1 MAATA
6 PQAITDLSGYAIART
21 TLSLTWTAPYNGG
34 SAITGYNVYSGSSL
48 LSGLTT
54 PAVSFSGTSATLSNC
69 VVGQPYR
76 LTVRAVNA
84 IGTAAAS
91 NTVTAMTGVPA
102 TLPSTPIIWF
112 DAADASTITATG
124 TTLTNWSSKGSRAS
138 TNYTSSANV
147 TTNVA
152 SIASKNAIRNPTNAT
167 MTLWTTGLGNNAT
180 ILTAWNVT
188 AFPADSFIT
197 SMNTWDTDH
206 MNYTISKNN
215 FGTPTMATSRVGGS
229 GITSAVIADPLGAP
243 SIIAQVTSST
253 AANNLAKVNGTSYSL
268 STSSA
273 ASGISTGSVAYFSKG
288 TNPPWDTTSYDMG
301 ELVVY
306 DSALTAA
313 QVEQA
318 EGYLAWKWGT
328 QALLPSTHAYR
339 TAAVLPSV
347 PQNVSISTSGTTSAT
362 LNWSAP
368 SYAGLAPVTNY
379 TVTVKQGGSTIN
391 TYNTA
396 TSTSITLTGGT
407 AGTVYT
413 FDVAAHN
420 IYGSSSAV
428 SVTNAPSAPQN
439 VTVTMG
445 SLSAIL
451 SWSAP
456 SSNGGSDLIKYSIRM
471 TKDAVS
477 QPITDVSVNLTTYT
491 FTGLT
496 NGSTYTFS
504 ITATNNT
511 AEGTSAGTTPGSIV
525 AYKNIM
531 YPLRPVVTDLSCSL
545 WYDAAELST
554 ITTSGSNVTAW
565 ADKSGA
571 GNNGTGYN
579 APTLNTASLNSLS
592 YIGLRGSS
600 DATLD
605 YIISPG
611 ATFNFDKL
619 TLFILAYLPSGTNN
633 GPGKHGIISL
643 DTPGYFGYGIG
654 IHESGVDFEL
664 ESNDAF
670 TRTSVAKV
678 TNKWAILSAT
688 YNRTAGST
696 ATFVVNGTP
705 YTVSGI
711 GTSAPDNTNGFKIGI
726 WNADYASNTVMDVA
740 EACVFTRDL
749 STAERQKVEGYMA
762 WKWGIQADLS
772 SGHPY
777 RSANVVPTVSSLTA
791 TPASSTSVTLS
802 WNGSAP
808 YDNIT
813 SYTVTS
819 TPSGGA
825 TTTYNITGLSVASET
840 GRTYTVTGLTAGT
853 SYTFTVTATT
863 MYGTSDAATASAIPL
878 STPGAP
884 TSLAASTNTT
894 TGVITLTWTA
904 PANNGS
910 AITSYRV
917 YSSDSLLSGVTT
929 PSVSITGTTA
939 TISNAT
945 MGTTYSFKVSAV
957 NANGEGDKSAAL
969 SVTPYSIP
977 SVPTSLVAYPG
988 NGTALLTWT
997 LSSNG
1002 GVDNMNEFLY
1012 YNIYIYDNS
1021 GNMIAENIQLG
1032 ALETTSYN
1040 IGDVYPLMNGTYYK
1054 FTLNAYNIIG
1064 ESGESAFSNT
1074 ILPDAPPAG
1083 AVVVIGTTTVGQ
1095 TLTTNA
1101 VTDISDA
1108 DSVSTVTYQ
1117 WRVADTS
1124 GGTYTDI
1131 SGATSATY
1139 TVIAAHVG
1147 KYYKV
1152 KITYTDGANITYSDA
1167 SLYPGLLSAARGPV
1181 LARVPYAPTIGTAT
1195 AGVTSA
1201 RVTWTAPADNGG
1213 AAITSYVITSSPGG
1227 ITATTSSGSDLSGTV
1242 TGLTAGTS
1250 YTFTVQAVNSVGTGD
1265 SSAASNSVTPY
1276 TTPGAP
1282 QSVTATA
1289 GSSQVALTWSAPA
1302 SDGYN
1307 TITEYRITDG
1317 SGATTDV
1324 SANVTSRTFTGL
1336 TPGATY
1342 SYTVTAKNAAGY
1354 GTASAAV
1361 TATPYTTPGAP
1372 QSVTATASYSSGS
1385 RITVSWSAPA
1395 SDGYNTITEYRITD
1409 NSGATTDVSANVTS
1423 RVFTGLVAARAYS
1436 YTVAAKNAA
1445 GYGTASSAASATAFG
1460 LPGTPVI
1467 SSVTAGNTQAT
1478 VTWSAVDANGSA
1490 ITNYRVTASPG
1501 GAYTDTSGTSAV
1513 VTGLTNGT
1521 AYTFTVTAT
1530 NAAGDSV
1537 SAASSP
1543 AVTPNVVPNAPT
1555 AVSASAGKLNATVSW
1570 SAPVSNGGTAVLGY
1584 KVYRASD
1591 NTNIA
1596 SVVGTSITIQSLSA
1610 NVSYA
1615 FYVVAY
1621 NAAGDGAASSTSDS
1635 VTPYDNPGAPTISGT
1650 PTVGNAQAT
1659 VSWSAAAANSSAIT
1673 KYRITSSPGGITKDV
1688 SGDQTSGTITGLTNG
1703 TAYTFTVTATNA
1715 AGDGPASSPSAP
1727 AVTPY
1732 TVPSKPVIVSA
1743 TAGNKQA
1750 TVVWSSDVSSNGSAI
1765 QYYRV
1770 TASPGGLYKD
1780 VSDGV
1785 YSAVVAGLTNG
1796 TSYTFTVKAHNA
1808 AGDSLESNASA
1819 SVTPDAPPTGT
1830 ITIVDRDAGLPGN
1843 AFGVGH
1849 TLATSNGISDED
1861 GFSGA
1866 FTYQWQ
1872 IADAS
1877 SGAFT
1882 NIADA
1887 SGENYT
1893 ILAAQIG
1900 KYFRV
1905 LATYSDQANITYTN
1919 IESAV
1924 AGPAVSTVP
1933 YAPTIGT
1940 ATADICSA
1948 VVTWTAPTN
1957 NGGSAITGYKIISS
1971 PGDITQVISDGAAT
1985 SGTIRGLTHSVSYTF
2000 TVKAVNANGD
2010 GIASVSSNAVTPYAV
2025 PDAPTSVSATAGQLS
2040 ASVAWTAP
2048 SANSSTI
2055 TYYTVKAYLNGA
2067 RASSSDVSG
2076 AASPITVSNL
2086 TKGGHYTFKV
2096 SATNAAGEG
2105 PDSVTASNEVIPY
2118 DVPETP
2124 TLDEVYP
2131 GNKAASMWFTA
2142 PSPNIVPIQH
2152 YKIVATVV
2160 DTSEQVI
2167 AIVSPPAEN
2176 VVTLDIS
2183 GLRNG
2188 VAYEFYIQAN
2198 NVAGYSAASNTVST
2212 EVDGVTPLIMNAL
2225 PSENVTIVLASTG
2238 ISAEIYYVGQTLTA
2252 DLVTNPSLLTDADGI
2267 SSEITYQWCTVDD
2280 TYYPALYYHDISDAS
2295 GTTFTLTRAEK
2306 DKVIGLKL
2314 SYTDGVGLAEVVNVA
2329 NYTNYISSTTPSA
2342 PTSFAVSSS
2351 LGAMAVSWSA
2361 PTQDG
2366 GENIEGYRVYA
2377 NGVQVR
2383 DVSASTT
2390 SVTLGLADGLVV
2402 GDTYAITVVAYNMNG
2417 DGTATGSES
2426 AVFFDA
2432 PAPII
2437 TKAYSV
2443 YNASN
2448 DPPRGE
2454 MYVAWDISDISNLFT
2469 RYEIYDAS
2477 TNALVKTVGSFGGNE
2492 SGKTEKITELSGG
2505 VTYTFKMRS
2514 VITYNSDE
2522 YTGSFSGISE
2532 SALMIDR
2539 AGPPTIL
2546 NVAGGDGSITVS
2558 WAAPAYL
2565 GGGTIS
2571 GYYVSYS
2578 NYTNTGA
2585 GLTLTSDVSSHTF
2598 SVANGDKYTV
2608 SVYAITTY
2616 SRRTYDYETGALTTA
2631 PESINGQTATSA
2643 TYTNTV
2649 PNAPHSVSATPGPT
2663 SASVSWS
2670 DSNNGTAAD
2679 VSAYVIHI
2687 YYGASESTLEV
2698 PVYGGTSYNVT
2709 GLTNGVS
2716 YTFAVAAKNVTGVS
2730 SLSAASD
2737 AVVPRDVPSAP
2748 SGITGTPIVENG
2760 GQAISVAWT
2769 TPVPNNGATITRY
2782 YVWAVDATS
2791 GAAVTDTSGAA
2802 TPITV
2807 SGLTNGTAYK
2817 FRVAA
2822 ENVAGIGPSGESAA
2836 VTPYTYP
2843 GTVSDLAA
2851 ADNLNKVT
2859 LSWTVPAANG
2869 SAITAFNVYYADISS
2884 TVSGTFVEGADV
2896 STNIILDASS
2906 GLYTFTVRAVNAAGL
2921 GESSAAVTGQSY
2933 GTPDAPGN
2941 FACDISDSKNRLTWS
2956 APAYTGYRDIDHY
2969 LLQATATGV
2978 DVSFN
2983 ISATETSY
2991 VHVGLT
2997 PGLTYTYYIRTV
3009 SVDGVVSTQAG
3020 PVTGKPYTTPGVP
3033 TGVSATSSN
3042 GSVSVSWSAPVD
3054 LGGADLSGYNV
3065 RLTDQSG
3072 GETTLY
3078 LDGSGLSVVI
3088 SELTNGY
3095 SYTAQVATRNMY
3107 LTSAYSVAT
3116 AAVVPS
3122 TVPDAPT
3129 NVQAT
3134 AKSHA
3139 VDLTWDAPAN
3149 DGGAAIEGY
3158 YIYDL
3163 SYSTSEPVKTT
3174 VGVDTFTTISDLSN
3188 GLLYTFAVSAYNVRG
3203 ESALSAS
3210 SNTVRP
3216 NAPLQG
3222 SIEISGNFE
3231 QGQILTVVSTVTDAD
3246 GLGAFSY
3253 QWASSSNGSS
3263 FADISGATGET
3274 FTLSQ
3279 DNVGKY
3285 IRVTVSYTDG
3295 TGTNEMTTS
3304 AAVGPVSNVNDAGS
3318 GVAITG
3324 TAAYQQTLTADT
3336 TNLSDPD
3343 GLPTPLTL
3351 SYQWYKSA
3359 DEATDVTITGASGE
3373 TLTIG
3378 RDEVTYK
3385 IRVGVSYTDALGGEN
3400 TVYSAYT
3407 AAVSP
3412 VAPTAPVLSGVR
3424 GDQSAALSWSA
3435 PEWDGGSTL
3444 VSYKI
3449 YQDSTLLVT
3458 RSLLDGTS
3466 YTVTGLAN
3474 GQAYSYEIVAVND
3487 AGLSSDNSNTVT
3499 VTPGTA
3505 PSAVRDLSGTY
3516 ASQQV
3521 TLTWSVPDSSG
3532 GYDIS
3537 GYNVYTDGVY
3547 QTTVTG
3553 TTATINSLQNGTEY
3567 TFGVAAYNDVSEGL
3581 ISTVAITPSTVPDAP
3596 ASVTVEAIYVS
3607 GPAARVAWTP
3617 PASDGGAAISGYK
3630 VRLAGSSTVYANLA
3644 ADVSS
3649 TVIEGLTATQTY
3661 RFVVFAV
3668 NKNGES
3674 ATAAD
3679 PGSDI
3684 TAFGLPGAPTGL
3696 TLTPG
3701 NGTMAISWTA
3711 AAANG
3716 ESVDQY
3722 KVAYGVSSE
3731 IVASGTSTTIS
3742 GLTNGTTYT
3751 FTVTAFNAAG
3761 EGPGISGQ
3769 EYPSTAPDAP
3779 QSLVATHGD
3788 GRVDLSWNAPASNGG
3803 AVIQS
3808 YTVTAWATSAPGA
3821 TTTIVGIVGTTI
3833 SISDLS
3839 GVALVNG
3846 TSYTFKVAAVN
3857 RSGTGTASSTVSA
3870 TPRTVPSAPQ
3880 NFAVTGYGATSV
3892 SFSWSDPA
3900 SNGGAAIDAYYL
3912 YIDGVRST
3920 PDISSSATTYTKTG
3934 LAAGTIYAF
3943 TLRAHN
3949 SEGVS
3954 VAAGPVS
3961 EKPSAA
3967 PSTPSTLAAITP
3979 ETAYSNNYAAYENGA
3994 RIYNSGANY
4003 FGPTSGTNTPVY
4015 TTSAQWNIAG
4025 LIMNGTTNRNSTG
4038 RSTDKSSS
4046 NATTW
4051 SNSGGGKRYVI
4062 VDLGAE
4068 RTFNKAYGYQ
4078 TFSDGKTTHLG
4089 MAYAPAG
4096 VSYTAS
4102 DSRLTYSSASWITIF
4117 SDKLMTDAT
4126 SGYNL
4131 EQIFSPVTTRYIR
4144 VDAANDGRYGQNGY
4158 IEIYNVKVFYDA
4170 LAVDPTVTDSK
4181 AVLTWSAPSDN
4192 GDAISKYTLTW
4203 SASGVQVGGPIDL
4216 SGTATTYTITGL
4228 TNGTTYTVSLT
4239 ATNRDGTSTA
4249 TTLTVNPGRV
4259 PSAPTDLTVTGNG
4272 NGYVD
4277 LSWNDADVGA
4287 GRTLTDYTVYTYT
4300 DASMNTLL
4308 KSTSPSPA
4316 TTKSVRVTG
4325 LTNGTRYYFV
4335 VKGQNSIGYSAASS
4349 QVTDIPVTVPNAP
4362 TITFPSH
4369 TDTTITV
4376 SWASYTNTSGLS
4388 ITGYKLYRDGSLI
4401 ADLSANVTSY
4411 TDSSLTMG
4419 TTYSYYLQAT
4429 NSLGSTNSATAT
4441 EYPSKAPGAPAA
4453 PTIVARVDGGLRV
4466 FWNVADTSNNGAPI
4480 TRYDV
4485 YRSTSQ
4491 NTGYS
4496 TALTQISV
4504 TSETNFSRLI
4514 GGLTNGT
4521 PYYFK
4526 LLAYNRDGMS
4536 SLGAASAPEYPSTI
4550 PATPTGLTE
4559 LSHGNGTITLGWNA
4573 STGSGD
4579 AVTYWVYKSLSA
4591 LANSFV
4597 DVDWSGSATSYTA
4610 TGLTNGTTYY
4620 FKVKASNRDGSS
4632 ALSGALS
4639 AYPSIK
4645 PDVPAAPTITGYTIN
4660 TISLSWNA
4668 VANNGAAITQYR
4680 VYRATSLN
4688 GTYEL
4693 IYASLGFSYTDTGR
4707 TAGVTYYY
4715 KMTATNRDGI
4725 TDLTAAAAAS
4735 EKPSAAPSTPT
4746 GLAVTGHG
4754 DGTISM
4760 SWNASTANGDAV
4772 TYYAYKSLT
4781 NGSFTDVD
4789 WSGSSTSY
4797 TSSGLT
4803 NGTRYYYVIKAK
4815 NRDGFSSASSSVNEY
4830 PSTVPTAPVASI
4842 TDFGNGY
4849 IEVSWTAPA
4858 ANGADI
4864 SGYKV
4869 WDASTNTLLTTT
4881 NASTFSFRH
4890 TGLTVGI
4897 RRYYYVTAHNRDGSS
4912 ANSNMVEETPSRVPD
4927 RPANL
4932 AVQINVKE
4940 FILTWTVVDNG
4951 DAVTNSYV
4959 YDASTG
4965 AEITTNIEISGNSAK
4980 ITGLTIGQTYQFTVR
4995 ARNRIGISTMS
5006 FASPAALFA
5015 DRPSEVVALTAV
5027 KGDSIAQLNWFPSQY
5042 GGGVEIYNLTY
5053 RVYSE
5058 DGSLQMTTAFMSF
5071 SGCTVLGLTN
5081 GQTYRFLVKAY
5092 NGYHES
5098 GTGSLTSAIVP
5109 GGAETLVVGDTFT
5122 KLDTNNTVF
5131 VGKVLPA
5138 VENPPAPF
5146 TVTYTPPNSFVYPSA
5161 TIADI
5166 PHTLGI
5172 ERIEVSVTEPTK
5184 DLATGLTNVIISVNM
5199 YNAANERV
5207 SDMGREVTL
5216 TITVP
5221 GMTGQN
5227 SIEIYY
5233 RNVDTDPFVFLTMA
5247 TLVSGNTYQF
5257 TTTHFTD
5264 LLANIS
5270 PIVPCVVAGTKILTA
5285 GGYKKVEELVESDR
5299 IVTSEGRAV
5308 PFVRMSTRVAKTTT
5322 ATAPYRIAAHCFGR
5336 NSPPAPVTLSGLHA
5350 IQIRR
5355 GVWHFPAAL
5364 AKTHQGVS
5372 QVGVGEPVTY
5382 YHIRLPNYL
5391 RDNLVVEGGAVVESL
5406 GGSKKYSAEKVYT
5419 YSERLGGFTRVSAS
5433 QFDKIQHA

>member
-69 VVGQPYR
+69 VVGQPYK

-152 SIASKNAIRNPTNAT
+152 TIASKNAIRNPTNAT

-654 IHESGVDFEL
+654 INESGVDFEL
-664 ESNDAF
+664 ESNNAF

-678 TNKWAILSAT
+678 TNKWVILSAT

-696 ATFVVNGTP
+696 ATFAVNGTP
-705 YTVSGI
+705 YTISGI

-726 WNADYASNTVMDVA
+726 WNSDYASNTVMDVA

-749 STAERQKVEGYMA
+749 STVERQKVEGYMA

-853 SYTFTVTATT
+853 SYMFTVTATT
-863 MYGTSDAATASAIPL
+863 MYGTSDAATASATPI

-969 SVTPYSIP
+969 SVTPARVPDAPTAPTAVAGNKQATVSWTTPATGGSAITNYRITSNP
-977 SVPTSLVAYPG
+977 SGITKDVSGNQTSGIITGLT
-988 NGTALLTWT
+988 NGTSYTFTVTAT
-997 LSSNG
+997 N
-1002 GVDNMNEFLY
+1002 
-1012 YNIYIYDNS
+1012 
-1021 GNMIAENIQLG
+1021 ALG
-1032 ALETTSYN
+1032 AGS
-1040 IGDVYPLMNGTYYK
+1040 PSP
-1054 FTLNAYNIIG
+1054 A
-1064 ESGESAFSNT
+1064 SNSVT
-1074 ILPDAPPAG
+1074 PDAPPAG

-1361 TATPYTTPGAP
+1361 TATPYTTPGVP

-1467 SSVTAGNTQAT
+1467 STVTAGNTQAT

-1490 ITNYRVTASPG
+1490 ITNYRVAASPG

-1584 KVYRASD
+1584 KIYRASD
-1591 NTNIA
+1591 SSLLATVSA
-1596 SVVGTSITIQSLSA
+1596 SPTTITDLSA

-1621 NAAGDGAASSTSDS
+1621 NAAGDGAASSTSNS
-1635 VTPYDNPGAPTISGT
+1635 VTPYTNPGAPTISGT

-1659 VSWSAAAANSSAIT
+1659 VSWTAAAANSSAIT
-1673 KYRITSSPGGITKDV
+1673 NYRITSSPDGITKDV

-1715 AGDGPASSPSAP
+1715 AGDGPASDPSSP

-1750 TVVWSSDVSSNGSAI
+1750 TVVWSSDVSANGSAI

-1796 TSYTFTVKAHNA
+1796 TNYTFTVKAHNA
-1808 AGDSLESNASA
+1808 AGDSADSDASES
-1819 SVTPDAPPTGT
+1819 VKPDAPPTGT

-1887 SGENYT
+1887 SGENYI

-1900 KYFRV
+1900 KFFRV
-1905 LATYSDQANITYTN
+1905 LATYTDQANITYTN
-1919 IESAV
+1919 IASAV

-1948 VVTWTAPTN
+1948 VVTWTAPAN
-1957 NGGSAITGYKIISS
+1957 NGGSAITGYKIISN
-1971 PGDITQVISDGAAT
+1971 PGGITQSISGGAVT
-1985 SGTIRGLTHSVSYTF
+1985 SGTISGLTPNVSYTF

-2010 GIASVSSNAVTPYAV
+2010 GIASASSNAVTPYTV
-2025 PDAPTSVSATAGQLS
+2025 PNAPTSVSATAGQLS

-2105 PDSVTASNEVIPY
+2105 PDSATESNEVIPY

-2124 TLDEVYP
+2124 TLNEVYP
-2131 GNKAASMWFTA
+2131 GNKAASMRFTA
-2142 PSPNIVPIQH
+2142 PYPNIVPIEH

-2176 VVTLDIS
+2176 GVTLDIS

-2188 VAYEFYIQAN
+2188 VAYAFYIQAK
-2198 NVAGYSAASNTVST
+2198 NVAGYSAASNTISKET
-2212 EVDGVTPLIMNAL
+2212 DGVTPLIMNAL
-2225 PSENVTIVLASTG
+2225 PAENVTIVLASTG

-2252 DLVTNPSLLTDADGI
+2252 DLVTNPSLLTDGDGI

-2280 TYYPALYYHDISDAS
+2280 TYYPALYYYDISDAS

-2314 SYTDGVGLAEVVNVA
+2314 SYTDGVGLSEVVTVA
-2329 NYTNYISSTTPSA
+2329 NYTNYISSTMPSA
-2342 PTSFAVSSS
+2342 PASFSVSSS
-2351 LGAMAVSWSA
+2351 LGALEVSWSA

-2366 GENIEGYRVYA
+2366 GEDIEGYRVYA
-2377 NGVQVR
+2377 NGAQVR
-2383 DVSASTT
+2383 DVSAATT

-2402 GDTYAITVVAYNMNG
+2402 GDSYAITVVAYNMNG

-2477 TNALVKTVGSFGGNE
+2477 TNAHVKTVGSFGGSE

-2522 YTGSFSGISE
+2522 YTGSFSGVSE

-2539 AGPPTIL
+2539 AGPPTAL
-2546 NVAGGDGSITVS
+2546 SLSGGDGSITAT

-2565 GGGTIS
+2565 GGGTVT

-2585 GLTLTSDVSSHTF
+2585 GLTVTSDVSSHTF
-2598 SVANGDKYTV
+2598 SVANGDKYVV
-2608 SVYAITTY
+2608 SVYAITSY
-2616 SRRTYDYETGALTTA
+2616 SRRTYDSETGELSTA
-2631 PESINGQTATSA
+2631 PESINGQTATTAS
-2643 TYTNTV
+2643 YVNTV
-2649 PNAPHSVSATPGPT
+2649 PNAPHSVSATPGVA

-2670 DSNNGTAAD
+2670 DSNNGAAAD
-2679 VSAYVIHI
+2679 VSSYVIHI
-2687 YYGASESTLEV
+2687 YYGASESTQEV
-2698 PVYGGTSYNVT
+2698 PVSGGTSYTVP

-2748 SGITGTPIVENG
+2748 SGITGTPVVENG
-2760 GQAISVAWT
+2760 GQAVSVTWT
-2769 TPVPNNGATITRY
+2769 TPVPNNGAAITRY
-2782 YVWAVDATS
+2782 YVTAVDATS

-2802 TPITV
+2802 PPITV

-2843 GTVSDLAA
+2843 GTVTDLAA

-2869 SAITAFNVYYADISS
+2869 SAITAFKVYYADISS
-2884 TVSGTFVEGADV
+2884 TVSGTFAEGADV

-2906 GLYTFTVRAVNAAGL
+2906 GLYSFTVRAVNAAGL
-2921 GESSAAVTGQSY
+2921 GAASAAVTGQSY

-2956 APAYTGYRDIDHY
+2956 APVYTGYRDIDHY

-2983 ISATETSY
+2983 ISANETSY
-2991 VHVGLT
+2991 VHAGLT

-3020 PVTGKPYTTPGVP
+3020 PVTGTPYTTPGVP
-3033 TGVSATSSN
+3033 TGVSATSSD
-3042 GSVSVSWSAPVD
+3042 GSVSVSWSAPAD

-3065 RLTDQSG
+3065 RLMDQNGS
-3072 GETTLY
+3072 ETTVY
-3078 LDGSGLSVVI
+3078 TVGSGLSVDI
-3088 SELTNGY
+3088 SGLTNGY
-3095 SYTAQVATRNMY
+3095 SYTAQVATRNVY
-3107 LTSAYSVAT
+3107 LTSAYSEAT
-3116 AAVVPS
+3116 SAVVPS
-3122 TVPDAPT
+3122 RVATAPT

-3139 VDLTWDAPAN
+3139 VDLTWSAPAD

-3174 VGVDTFTTISDLSN
+3174 VGTATSAEVTDLSN
-3188 GLLYTFAVSAYNVRG
+3188 GRYYTFAVSAYNLRG
-3203 ESALSAS
+3203 EGALSAS
-3210 SNTVRP
+3210 SNSVYT
-3216 NAPLQG
+3216 NASLQG

-3231 QGQILTVVSTVTDAD
+3231 QGQTLNVISTVTDAD

-3263 FADISGATGET
+3263 FADISGAIDET

-3279 DNVGKY
+3279 DHVGKY

-3295 TGTNEMTTS
+3295 AGTHEMTTS

-3324 TAAYQQTLTADT
+3324 TATYQQILTVDT

-3359 DEATDVTITGASGE
+3359 DETTDIAITGASGE

-3378 RDEVTYK
+3378 RNEVTYK

-3407 AAVSP
+3407 DAVP
-3412 VAPTAPVLSGVR
+3412 AVAPTAPVLSGVR
-3424 GDQSAALSWSA
+3424 GDESAALSWSA

-3449 YQDSTLLVT
+3449 YQDGNLLVT

-3466 YTVTGLAN
+3466 YTVIGLTN
-3474 GQAYSYEIVAVND
+3474 GQSYSYTIKAVND
-3487 AGLSSDNSNTVT
+3487 AGLSSDDSNSVT

-3521 TLTWSVPDSSG
+3521 TLTWLAPDSSG
-3532 GYDIS
+3532 GYAIS
-3537 GYNVYTDGVY
+3537 GYNVYTDGAY

-3553 TTATINSLQNGTEY
+3553 TNATINSLQNGTEY
-3567 TFGVAAYNDVSEGL
+3567 TFGVAAYNDVSEGP
-3581 ISTVAITPSTVPDAP
+3581 ISTVAITPSTVPGTP
-3596 ASVTVEAIYVS
+3596 ASVSVEAIYTS
-3607 GPAARVAWTP
+3607 GPAARVSWSAP
-3617 PASDGGAAISGYK
+3617 VSDGGAAISGYK

-3761 EGPGISGQ
+3761 EGPGVSGQ
-3769 EYPSTAPDAP
+3769 EYPSTVPGAP

-3821 TTTIVGIVGTTI
+3821 TTTIMGIVGTTI

-3892 SFSWSDPA
+3892 SFSWSAPA

-3912 YIDGVRST
+3912 YIDGVLSVSN
-3920 PDISSSATTYTKTG
+3920 ISSSATTYTKTG
-3934 LAAGTIYAF
+3934 LAAGTTYAF

-3979 ETAYSNNYAAYENGA
+3979 ETAFSNNYAAYENGA

-4078 TFSDGKTTHLG
+4078 TFSDGRTTHLG

-4277 LSWNDADVGA
+4277 LSWNDADTGA
-4287 GRTLTDYTVYTYT
+4287 GRTLTGYTVYTYT

-4335 VKGQNSIGYSAASS
+4335 VKGQNSIGYSATSS
-4349 QVTDIPVTVPNAP
+4349 QVTDIPVSVPNAP

-4369 TDTTITV
+4369 TGSTITV
-4376 SWASYTNTSGLS
+4376 SWTSYTNTSGLS
-4388 ITGYKLYRDGSLI
+4388 ITGYKLYRDSSLI

-4411 TDSSLTMG
+4411 VDTGLTLG

-4441 EYPSKAPGAPAA
+4441 EYPSTAPGAPAA
-4453 PTIVARVDGGLRV
+4453 PTIIGREDGGLRV
-4466 FWNVADTSNNGAPI
+4466 FWYVADTSNNGAPI

-4485 YRSTSQ
+4485 YVSTSQ
-4491 NTGYS
+4491 NTGYNPI
-4496 TALTQISV
+4496 LTQVSV
-4504 TSETNFSRLI
+4504 TSETSFSRLI
-4514 GGLTNGT
+4514 AGLTNGT
-4521 PYYFK
+4521 TYYFK
-4526 LLAYNRDGMS
+4526 LLAYNRDGTS
-4536 SLGAASAPEYPSTI
+4536 SLGAASAPEYPSKI

-4591 LANSFV
+4591 LANSFI
-4597 DVDWSGSATSYTA
+4597 DVDWSGSATSYTS

-4620 FKVKASNRDGSS
+4620 YKVLARNRDGPS

-4639 AYPSIK
+4639 AYPSMK

-4688 GTYEL
+4688 GAYEL
-4693 IYASLGFSYTDTGR
+4693 IYASLGFSHTDTGL
-4707 TAGVTYYY
+4707 TAGTTYYY
-4715 KMTATNRDGI
+4715 KMTAMNRDGM
-4725 TDLTAAAAAS
+4725 TSLSDATAAS
-4735 EKPSAAPSTPT
+4735 EKPSAAPGTPVGSAVT
-4746 GLAVTGHG
+4746 GLTVTGHG
-4754 DGTISM
+4754 NGTISM

-4772 TYYAYKSLT
+4772 TYYVYKSLT
-4781 NGSFTDVD
+4781 NSSFVDVD
-4789 WSGSSTSY
+4789 WSGSATSY

-4803 NGTRYYYVIKAK
+4803 NGTRYYYAVKAK
-4815 NRDGFSSASSSVNEY
+4815 NRDGFSSISSSVNEY
-4830 PSTVPTAPVASI
+4830 PSTVPAAPVARIS
-4842 TDFGNGY
+4842 DFGNGY

-4881 NASTFSFRH
+4881 NASTLSFMH
-4890 TGLTVGI
+4890 TGLTVGVT
-4897 RRYYYVTAHNRDGSS
+4897 RYYYVTAHNRDGSS
-4912 ANSNMVEETPSRVPD
+4912 PNSNTVEETPSRAPGKPV
-4927 RPANL
+4927 NL
-4932 AVQINVKE
+4932 AIQRSAGQFV
-4940 FILTWTVVDNG
+4940 LTWDVSDNG
-4951 DAVTNSYV
+4951 DAIIATEV
-4959 YDASTG
+4959 YNMNTG
-4965 AEITTNIEISGNSAK
+4965 LQITTGITISGDSAT
-4980 ITGLTIGQTYQFTVR
+4980 ITGLMIGPEYSFKVR
-4995 ARNRIGISTMS
+4995 VQNRIGYSPLSDASAKVEMLTYPGTPEDVLAIKGDGLVQLTWSTMMMS
-5006 FASPAALFA
+5006 
-5015 DRPSEVVALTAV
+5015 T
-5027 KGDSIAQLNWFPSQY
+5027 
-5042 GGGVEIYNLTY
+5042 GGTIVSNISY
-5053 RVYSE
+5053 RVYSA
-5058 DGSLQMTTAFMSF
+5058 DGLTQYTIQSANKD
-5071 SGCTVLGLTN
+5071 GCTVTGLTN
-5081 GQTYRFLVKAY
+5081 GVSYSFVVKAY
-5092 NGYHES
+5092 NGVAES
-5098 GTGSLTSAIVP
+5098 VNGSAPTAAVTP
-5109 GGAETLVVGDTFT
+5109 GA
-5122 KLDTNNTVF
+5122 
-5131 VGKVLPA
+5131 PA
-5138 VENPPAPF
+5138 VATVGETFVKVDAVTNTTFLGGVVAPEPSAPT
-5146 TVTYTPPNSFVYPSA
+5146 TVTYVPPRPDVYPTVSISNIPAENNITRLVIA
-5161 TIADI
+5161 TS
-5166 PHTLGI
+5166 PPVVVPNT
-5172 ERIEVSVTEPTK
+5172 VNKS
-5184 DLATGLTNVIISVNM
+5184 VIIDVKMFSG
-5199 YNAANERV
+5199 ETPV
-5207 SDMGREVTL
+5207 STLSAPVTL
-5216 TITVP
+5216 LINIPSMTAATV
-5221 GMTGQN
+5221 N
-5227 SIEIYY
+5227 LYH
-5233 RNVDTDPFVFLTMA
+5233 RA
-5247 TLVSGNTYQF
+5247 TENDAF
-5257 TTTHFTD
+5257 TFFATATKVMDNFYSFETTHFSQYQVVEQ
-5264 LLANIS
+5264 N
-5270 PIVPCVVAGTKILTA
+5270 PIPCIVEGTRVLTQD
-5285 GGYKKVEELVESDR
+5285 GYKAVETLKRSDR
-5299 IVTSEGRAV
+5299 IVTSEGKAV
-5308 PFVRMSTRVAKTTT
+5308 QFLMLRTTIAKTTE
-5322 ATAPYRIAAHCFGR
+5322 ANAPYMIPAHCFGR
-5336 NSPPAPVTLSGLHA
+5336 NSPPAPVTLSGHHA

-5364 AKTHQGVS
+5364 AKIYSGIK
-5372 QVGVGEPVTY
+5372 QVGLGESVTY
-5382 YHIRLPNYL
+5382 YHIKLPNYL
-5391 RDNLVVEGGAVVESL
+5391 SDNLVVEGGAVLESL
-5406 GGSKKYSAEKVYT
+5406 GGKKYSDIRKIYN
-5419 YSERLGGFTRVSAS
+5419 YSLRLGGYTRVSAS